1 VCQKQGK
8 ESVVTLTRGMR
19 SGSIVTDNREEE
31 SEIGEIQ
38 VAPALQTIVQ
48 FQQIH
53 LLQEAMDGC
62 NNNIKQSKRL

>member
-1 VCQKQGK
+1 
-8 ESVVTLTRGMR
+8 MR